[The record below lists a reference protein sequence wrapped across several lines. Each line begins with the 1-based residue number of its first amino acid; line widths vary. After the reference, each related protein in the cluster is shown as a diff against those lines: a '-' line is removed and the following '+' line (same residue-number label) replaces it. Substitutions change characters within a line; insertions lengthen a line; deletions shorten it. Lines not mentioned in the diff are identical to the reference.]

1 VRIRG
6 LDPVSRTAQTITG
19 RVTFTPC
26 EIMFQNGKSLML
38 DRGGQMPEA
47 KKAKVMADL
56 YKVTSLDDPVLAN
69 GKKLCKGKTRHL
81 PDCAEVRQ
89 RRERGQPSSLA
100 SFSAQKF
107 DAGSPDDCGRFHL
120 RRRSALNPLLT
131 PEYYL
136 TCLWSAVAIL

>member
-1 VRIRG
+1 MGAIREMALWFTLSALTASAPTLTATLKNRVRIRG

-47 KKAKVMADL
+47 KKAKAMADL

-69 GKKLCKGKTRHL
+69 GKKLCKG
-81 PDCAEVRQ
+81 EN
-89 RRERGQPSSLA
+89 PSPA
-100 SFSAQKF
+100 
-107 DAGSPDDCGRFHL
+107 
-120 RRRSALNPLLT
+120 
-131 PEYYL
+131 
-136 TCLWSAVAIL
+136 